1 MKAVTPAF
9 VSKNATIS
17 SISAF
22 GLVAKLTTWKPLSET
37 KYLKDVSFGV
47 VKHPFNPGI
56 TSFRRKTFT
65 PYKSINNGGKD
76 YGIAIKGTAITEDDY
91 QNLIVDTNPIP
102 ITIRSLFYRYGDKL
116 YQSYPNL
123 IKYFKDKN
131 LMNQATMN
139 PTLTGARS
147 VQAKRKFP
155 TCKDYNYFI
164 PRPVLAMQITPY
176 SSNSGILFDEKQSA
190 KSWVEW
196 HTQLDENYLD
206 IIAQRGAVA

>member
-1 MKAVTPAF
+1 MIIFYDFKSQLF
-9 VSKNATIS
+9 NIES
-17 SISAF
+17 SRN
-22 GLVAKLTTWKPLSET
+22 GLSKLTTWKPLSET

-47 VKHPFNPGI
+47 VKHPFNQGI

>member
-1 MKAVTPAF
+1 
-9 VSKNATIS
+9 
-17 SISAF
+17 
-22 GLVAKLTTWKPLSET
+22 
-37 KYLKDVSFGV
+37 
-47 VKHPFNPGI
+47 
-56 TSFRRKTFT
+56 
-65 PYKSINNGGKD
+65 
-76 YGIAIKGTAITEDDY
+76 
-91 QNLIVDTNPIP
+91 
-102 ITIRSLFYRYGDKL
+102 
-116 YQSYPNL
+116 
-123 IKYFKDKN
+123 
-131 LMNQATMN
+131 MNQATMN

>member
-1 MKAVTPAF
+1 MIIFYDFKSQLF
-9 VSKNATIS
+9 NIES
-17 SISAF
+17 SRN
-22 GLVAKLTTWKPLSET
+22 GLSKLTTWKPLSET

-91 QNLIVDTNPIP
+91 QNLIVDTNPIQ

>member
-1 MKAVTPAF
+1 MIIYYDFKTQLF
-9 VSKNATIS
+9 NIES
-17 SISAF
+17 SRN
-22 GLVAKLTTWKPLSET
+22 GLSKLTTWKPLSET

>member
-1 MKAVTPAF
+1 MIIFYDFKSQLF
-9 VSKNATIS
+9 NIES
-17 SISAF
+17 SRN
-22 GLVAKLTTWKPLSET
+22 GLSKLTTWKPLSET
-37 KYLKDVSFGV
+37 KYLKAVSFGV

-65 PYKSINNGGKD
+65 PYKPTDMGGKD

>member
-1 MKAVTPAF
+1 MIIFYDFKSQLF
-9 VSKNATIS
+9 NIES
-17 SISAF
+17 SRN
-22 GLVAKLTTWKPLSET
+22 GLSKLTTWKPLSET

-47 VKHPFNPGI
+47 VKHPFNPGE

>member
-1 MKAVTPAF
+1 MIIFYDFKSQLF
-9 VSKNATIS
+9 NIES
-17 SISAF
+17 SRN
-22 GLVAKLTTWKPLSET
+22 GLSKLTTWKPLSET

-196 HTQLDENYLD
+196 HSQLDENYLD

>member
-1 MKAVTPAF
+1 MIIFYDFKSQLF
-9 VSKNATIS
+9 NIES
-17 SISAF
+17 SRN
-22 GLVAKLTTWKPLSET
+22 GLSKLTTWKPLSET

>member
-1 MKAVTPAF
+1 MIIFYDFKSQLF
-9 VSKNATIS
+9 NIES
-17 SISAF
+17 SRN
-22 GLVAKLTTWKPLSET
+22 GLSKLTTWKPLSET

-147 VQAKRKFP
+147 VQAKRNFP